1 MDELGGVGVVDDVDG
16 DGLALLH
23 AEDGAG
29 GGAVVA
35 DGGEDAVGGELDGDG
50 GDAEG
55 DVGFGGGGGGGG
67 GRGAV
72 QLGGEEAWRLRPG
85 PGLRC

>member
-1 MDELGGVGVVDDVDG
+1 MKVNKLGGVGLVEDVDG

-29 GGAVVA
+29 GRAVVA

-50 GDAEG
+50 GDADG
-55 DVGFGGGGGGGG
+55 VVGFGGGGGGG
-67 GRGAV
+67 
-72 QLGGEEAWRLRPG
+72 
-85 PGLRC
+85 